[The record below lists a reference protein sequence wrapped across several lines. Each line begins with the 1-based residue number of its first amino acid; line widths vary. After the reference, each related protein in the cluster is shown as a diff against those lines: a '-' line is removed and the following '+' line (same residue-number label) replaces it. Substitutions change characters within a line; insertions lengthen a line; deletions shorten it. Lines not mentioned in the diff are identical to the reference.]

1 MACGKILIL
10 PHASKNIAV
19 GMLFGVARSQIA
31 SRSLGGPGILPPAI
45 WEGEKTSCAMSGRE
59 GGSESMPIA
68 MFLSHV
74 VRFAILPHEAG
85 RWQASSSH
93 KQPPSRFRASEHFA
107 LNYDYNYDYNYD

>member
-93 KQPPSRFRASEHFA
+93 KQEVQDSAPTPHFP
-107 LNYDYNYDYNYD
+107 

>member
-1 MACGKILIL
+1 
-10 PHASKNIAV
+10 
-19 GMLFGVARSQIA
+19 
-31 SRSLGGPGILPPAI
+31 
-45 WEGEKTSCAMSGRE
+45 
-59 GGSESMPIA
+59 MPIA